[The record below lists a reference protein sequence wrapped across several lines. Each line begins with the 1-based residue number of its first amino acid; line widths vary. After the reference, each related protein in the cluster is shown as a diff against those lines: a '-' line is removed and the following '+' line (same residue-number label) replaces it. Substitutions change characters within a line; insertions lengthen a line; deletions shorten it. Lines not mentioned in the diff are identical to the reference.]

1 MNKFVLNNIRP
12 KDYDPDFNFNLI
24 ELKIDNKYSPP
35 LLFNNN
41 SFKYE
46 PNGRYNNNNNNIYI
60 IIKKRN

>member
-12 KDYDPDFNFNLI
+12 KDYDPDSILI
-24 ELKIDNKYSPP
+24 ELKIDNKYSPS